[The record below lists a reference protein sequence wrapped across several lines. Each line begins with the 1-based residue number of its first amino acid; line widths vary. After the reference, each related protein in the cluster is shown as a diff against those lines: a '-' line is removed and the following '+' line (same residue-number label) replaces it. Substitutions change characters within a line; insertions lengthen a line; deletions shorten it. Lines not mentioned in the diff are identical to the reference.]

1 MNAEDF
7 KNSPS
12 GRLVPTIEKA
22 LAFVPNP
29 LPPPKLDYAKLAGA
43 LADASR
49 AIGALDGLG
58 QALPNPRLLVQSF
71 SRVEAVASSKIEGT
85 VTSIPELLTLEI
97 SPNAPRVRN
106 DTREVNN
113 YSRALRHGLRLL
125 PTLPISNRFFCEL
138 HRVLMD
144 GVRDERGMQV
154 VPGETKKQQN
164 WIGGRLIQN
173 ARFVPPPP
181 AEATIALGELE
192 KYINEKDRDDD
203 PFLLI
208 KLAMVHY
215 QFEAIHPFPDGNGR
229 VGRLIIPMML
239 CERKAMTHPLLYLSS
254 YLERHNDEYIDRMY
268 EVSRSGAWEEWIEF
282 FLRGTAASAR
292 NGIKRANALLA
303 LHKKYMEQV
312 QSVRSSGLLAKLINS
327 LFASPATTIP
337 HAVKELGISYNAA
350 KNNIQKLVDLRIL
363 TPEIEDERPQ
373 WFFGLEIISTMAA
386 NDM

>member
-1 MNAEDF
+1 MNPEQF

-12 GRLVPTIEKA
+12 GRLVPTIEGQS
-22 LAFVPNP
+22 AFVPNP
-29 LPPPKLDYAKLAGA
+29 LPPPKLDYARLAA
-43 LADASR
+43 PLADASR

-58 QALPNPRLLVQSF
+58 QALPDPNLLVRSF

-97 SPNAPRVRN
+97 NPNAARIRN

-113 YSRALRHGLRLL
+113 YSLALQYGLHLL
-125 PTLPISNRFFCEL
+125 PNLPISNRFFCEL
-138 HRVLMD
+138 HKVLMD

-154 VPGETKKQQN
+154 VPGETKTRQN

-181 AEATIALGELE
+181 DEAAIAIAELE
-192 KYINEKDRDDD
+192 KYINEDDAAED

-208 KLAMVHY
+208 KLALIHY

-239 CERKAMTHPLLYLSS
+239 CSQKAMVHPLLYLSS
-254 YLERHNDEYIDRMY
+254 FFERHNDEYIDRMF
-268 EVSRSGAWEEWIEF
+268 EVSRSGAWEDWIEF
-282 FLRGTAASAR
+282 FLRGVSASAK
-292 NGIKRANALLA
+292 NGTKKANALLA
-303 LHKKYMEQV
+303 LHRSYMQKV
-312 QSVRSSGLLAKLINS
+312 QAVRSSGLLAKLINS
-327 LFASPATTIP
+327 LFVAPATTIP
-337 HAVKELGISYNAA
+337 YAVKETDISYNAA

-363 TPEIEDERPQ
+363 SPDMGGDRPQ
-373 WFFGLEIISTMAA
+373 WFFAAEIINTMNA